1 MSSSMI
7 RLSCGAAAVVGL
19 SGILAAQP
27 PASTR
32 VLTTADYAR
41 AERFM
46 GYNTNPL
53 VLHSGVRPTWLP
65 DDRFWYRVATENGN
79 EFVLVDPAK
88 DGRTKLAEAPASS
101 NVPFPPNSVLSPD
114 RKRAAFIRD

>member
-1 MSSSMI
+1 MRRTI
-7 RLSCGAAAVVGL
+7 VVWIAALIIAVPCF
-19 SGILAAQP
+19 AQ
-27 PASTR
+27 TR
-32 VLTTADYAR
+32 VLTAEDYSR
-41 AERFM
+41 AEKFM

-53 VLHSGVRPTWLP
+53 VLHSGVRATWLA

-101 NVPFPPNSVLSPD
+101 NVPFPPNSVLS
-114 RKRAAFIRD
+114 